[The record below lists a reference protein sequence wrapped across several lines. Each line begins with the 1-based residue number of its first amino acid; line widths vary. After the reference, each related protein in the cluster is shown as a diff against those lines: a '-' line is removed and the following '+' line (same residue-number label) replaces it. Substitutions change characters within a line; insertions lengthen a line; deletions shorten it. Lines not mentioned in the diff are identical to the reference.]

1 MSQVKKYENKSF
13 DNCID
18 LSLDEPIKVVKNRSK
33 NIIKSV
39 GFIDRSKKKYN
50 KSKIIILDNDLVR
63 STDIINQFDYCR
75 RNKCDYLNE
84 ICEIDLTQTSKV
96 LQKSAKNSTFSNGC
110 LGNTIDLLSE
120 EEDD

>member
-18 LSLDEPIKVVKNRSK
+18 LTLDEPIKLVKNTSK

-96 LQKSAKNSTFSNGC
+96 LQKSAKNSTFSNDC